1 MAESSRAES
10 SRAESSRA
18 ESSEGGF
25 RRPPRPLRADG
36 TPRRVGVEIEFMGPP
51 ARVAATAL
59 AAGLGGRVAEEDPH
73 AFRVEGTSLGD
84 IRVELDLRA
93 AHPQRRAPV
102 QGAGQGAGPG
112 LPVRA
117 AGRTLAAFLGPVVPR
132 EAITGPLAFDRL
144 PEVDR
149 LAALLHGAGG
159 RGRGAVLLGSLGL
172 HFNVE
177 PPDLDA
183 ATLTGLL
190 RAYLRQEASLR
201 RATAM
206 GGFLAARGLPPPFP
220 ASYAAQVLDPAY
232 RPDLDALA
240 RHYLAANPTRH
251 RGLDLLP
258 ILAHRDEA
266 GVRAALPPDEKVSPR
281 PVLHY
286 RMPQAHVGLAGWSLA
301 PAWNLWVGV
310 EELAEEERAPQAA
323 GSDPA

>member
-1 MAESSRAES
+1 
-10 SRAESSRA
+10 
-18 ESSEGGF
+18 
-25 RRPPRPLRADG
+25 LRADG
-36 TPRRVGVEIEFMGPP
+36 APRRVGVEIEFMGPS
-51 ARVAATAL
+51 ARVAAAAL
-59 AAGLGGRVAEEDPH
+59 AADLGGHLAEEDPN
-73 AFRVEGTSLGD
+73 AFRLEGTALGD

-102 QGAGQGAGPG
+102 PG

-117 AGRTLAAFLGPVVPR
+117 AGRSLAALLAPVVPR
-132 EAITGPLAFDRL
+132 ELITGPLAFARL

-177 PPDLDA
+177 PPDLSAD
-183 ATLTGLL
+183 TLARLL
-190 RAYLRQEASLR
+190 KAYLRLEPRLR
-201 RATAM
+201 TETAA

-220 ASYAAQVLDPAY
+220 APYTARVLDPAY
-232 RPDLDALA
+232 RPDLDGLA
-240 RHYLAANPTRH
+240 RDYLAANPTRH

-266 GVRAALPPDEKVSPR
+266 RVRAALPPDEKVSPR

-286 RMPQAHVGLAGWSLA
+286 RLPQAHVGLPGWSLA
-301 PAWNLWVGV
+301 PAWNRWVDV
-310 EELAEEERAPQAA
+310 EELAEAGMTAEGAAPAGAPRAARP
-323 GSDPA
+323 DPA

>member
-1 MAESSRAES
+1 MTESSKA
-10 SRAESSRA
+10 
-18 ESSEGGF
+18 GF
-25 RRPPRPLRADG
+25 RLPPRPLRADG
-36 TPRRVGVEIEFMGPP
+36 TPRRVGVEIEFMGPS
-51 ARVAATAL
+51 ARVAAAAL
-59 AAGLGGRVAEEDPH
+59 SAGLGGRLAEEDPH
-73 AFRVEGTSLGD
+73 AFRLEGTALGD

-93 AHPQRRAPV
+93 AHPQRRAPA
-102 QGAGQGAGPG
+102 QGSAPG

-117 AGRTLAAFLGPVVPR
+117 AGRSLAALLGPVVPR
-132 EAITGPLAFDRL
+132 ELITGPLAFDRL

-149 LAALLHGAGG
+149 LAALLHAAGG

-190 RAYLRQEASLR
+190 RAYLRSEADLR
-201 RATAM
+201 RATAA

-220 ASYAAQVLDPAY
+220 APYIAQVLDPAY
-232 RPDLDALA
+232 RPDLDALS
-240 RHYLAANPTRH
+240 RDYLAANPTRH

-310 EELAEEERAPQAA
+310 EEMAAA
-323 GSDPA
+323 GSPQGARPDPA

>member
-1 MAESSRAES
+1 
-10 SRAESSRA
+10 
-18 ESSEGGF
+18 
-25 RRPPRPLRADG
+25 
-36 TPRRVGVEIEFMGPP
+36 MGPS
-51 ARVAATAL
+51 ARVAAAAL
-59 AAGLGGRVAEEDPH
+59 AAGIGGRIAEEDPH
-73 AFRVEGTSLGD
+73 AFRLEGTALGD

-93 AHPQRRAPV
+93 AHPQRRAPEH
-102 QGAGQGAGPG
+102 GAGPA

-117 AGRTLAAFLGPVVPR
+117 AGRSLAALLGPVVPR
-132 EAITGPLAFDRL
+132 ELITGPLVFDRL
-144 PEVDR
+144 PEIDR

-190 RAYLRQEASLR
+190 RAYLRSEPELR
-201 RATAM
+201 RATAA

-220 ASYAAQVLDPAY
+220 APYAARVLDPGY
-232 RPDLDALA
+232 RPDLDGLA
-240 RHYLAANPTRH
+240 RDYLAANPTRH

-258 ILAHRDEA
+258 LLAHRDED

-286 RMPQAHVGLAGWSLA
+286 RMPQAHVGLPGWSLA

-310 EELAEEERAPQAA
+310 EEMADIEFR
-323 GSDPA
+323 

>member
-1 MAESSRAES
+1 MTEFLS
-10 SRAESSRA
+10 
-18 ESSEGGF
+18 
-25 RRPPRPLRADG
+25 PPRPLRADG
-36 TPRRVGVEIEFMGPP
+36 TPRRVGVEIEFIGPS
-51 ARVAATAL
+51 ARIAAAAL
-59 AAGLGGRVAEEDPH
+59 AAGLGGRVVEEDPH
-73 AFRVEGTSLGD
+73 AFTLEGSTLGE

-93 AHPQRRAPV
+93 AHPQRRVPDA
-102 QGAGQGAGPG
+102 APG

-117 AGRTLAAFLGPVVPR
+117 AGRTLAALLSPVVPR
-132 EAITGPLAFDRL
+132 EAITGPLALDRL

-149 LAALLHGAGG
+149 MAALLHGAGG

-177 PPDLDA
+177 PPDLEA
-183 ATLTGLL
+183 GTLAGLL
-190 RAYLRQEASLR
+190 KAYLRSEPALR
-201 RATAM
+201 RATAA

-220 ASYAAQVLDPAY
+220 AAYAAKVLDPAY

-240 RHYLAANPTRH
+240 RDYLTANPTRH

-258 ILAHRDEA
+258 LLAHRDEA

-286 RMPQAHVGLAGWSLA
+286 RMPQAHVGLPGWSLA

-310 EELAEEERAPQAA
+310 EEMAEEGAPAA
-323 GSDPA
+323 GPAVG

>member
-1 MAESSRAES
+1 MNGSPMTD
-10 SRAESSRA
+10 
-18 ESSEGGF
+18 F
-25 RRPPRPLRADG
+25 RSPPRPLRADG
-36 TPRRVGVEIEFMGPP
+36 TPRRVGVEIEFMGPS
-51 ARVAATAL
+51 ARAAAAAL
-59 AAGLGGRVAEEDPH
+59 AAGLGGRLAEEDPH
-73 AFRVEGTSLGD
+73 AFRLEGTALGD
-84 IRVELDLRA
+84 IRIELDLRA
-93 AHPQRRAPV
+93 AHPQRRMPV
-102 QGAGQGAGPG
+102 QGEGQGARQGAAQRAIPG

-117 AGRTLAAFLGPVVPR
+117 AGRSLAALLGPVVPR
-132 EAITGPLAFDRL
+132 ELITGPLAFDRL
-144 PEVDR
+144 PEIDR

-190 RAYLRQEASLR
+190 RAYLRSEPDLR
-201 RATAM
+201 RATAA

-220 ASYAAQVLDPAY
+220 AAYVARVLDPGY
-232 RPDLDALA
+232 RPDLDGLA
-240 RHYLAANPTRH
+240 RDYLSANPTRH

-258 ILAHRDEA
+258 LLAHRDEA

-301 PAWNLWVGV
+301 PAWNRWVGV
-310 EELAEEERAPQAA
+310 EEMAEADGPPAA
-323 GSDPA
+323 RPA

>member
-1 MAESSRAES
+1 MAVIVAPRA
-10 SRAESSRA
+10 
-18 ESSEGGF
+18 GCNLDPHG
-25 RRPPRPLRADG
+25 
-36 TPRRVGVEIEFMGPP
+36 
-51 ARVAATAL
+51 AATAL
-59 AAGLGGRVAEEDPH
+59 HPGGRALVA
-73 AFRVEGTSLGD
+73 
-84 IRVELDLRA
+84 
-93 AHPQRRAPV
+93 APV
-102 QGAGQGAGPG
+102 GVA
-112 LPVRA
+112 L
-117 AGRTLAAFLGPVVPR
+117 LGPVVPR
-132 EAITGPLAFDRL
+132 ELITGPLAFDRL

-177 PPDLDA
+177 PPDLTA

-190 RAYLRQEASLR
+190 KAYLRSEPQLR
-201 RATAM
+201 RETAA

-220 ASYAAQVLDPAY
+220 APYAAKVLDPAY
-232 RPDLDALA
+232 RPDLDGLA
-240 RHYLAANPTRH
+240 GDYLAANPTRH

-258 ILAHRDEA
+258 LLAHRDEA

-310 EELAEEERAPQAA
+310 EELAEGGAPARQAA
-323 GSDPA
+323 SDPA

>member
-1 MAESSRAES
+1 M
-10 SRAESSRA
+10 
-18 ESSEGGF
+18 
-25 RRPPRPLRADG
+25 PPRTLRTDG
-36 TPRRVGVEIEFMGPP
+36 TPRRVGVEIEFMGPS
-51 ARVAATAL
+51 ARIAAAAL
-59 AAGLGGRVAEEDPH
+59 AAGLGGRLAEEDPH
-73 AFRVEGTSLGD
+73 AFQLEGTALGD

-102 QGAGQGAGPG
+102 PSAGQGAGQGAGPG

-117 AGRTLAAFLGPVVPR
+117 AGRSLAALLGPVVPR
-132 EAITGPLAFDRL
+132 EVITGPLAFDRL

-190 RAYLRQEASLR
+190 RAYLRREPELR
-201 RATAM
+201 KATAA

-220 ASYAAQVLDPAY
+220 AAYVAQVLDPGY

-240 RHYLAANPTRH
+240 RDYLAANPTRH

-258 ILAHRDEA
+258 LLAHRDEA

-310 EELAEEERAPQAA
+310 EELAEAERSQAA
-323 GSDPA
+323 RPGPA

>member
-1 MAESSRAES
+1 MNAAGPAPSCPESRVPES
-10 SRAESSRA
+10 PSLD
-18 ESSEGGF
+18 F
-25 RRPPRPLRADG
+25 RSPPRPLREDG
-36 TPRRVGVEIEFMGPP
+36 TPRRVGVEIEFTGPS
-51 ARVAATAL
+51 ARIAAAAL
-59 AAGLGGRVAEEDPH
+59 AAGLGGRLAEEDPH
-73 AFRVEGTSLGD
+73 AFRLEGTSLGD
-84 IRVELDLRA
+84 LRVELDLRA
-93 AHPQRRAPV
+93 AHPQRRMTEP
-102 QGAGQGAGPG
+102 GALPR

-117 AGRTLAAFLGPVVPR
+117 AGRSLAALLGPVVPR
-132 EAITGPLAFDRL
+132 ELITGPLAFDRL

-177 PPDLDA
+177 PSDLTA

-190 RAYLRQEASLR
+190 KAYLRAEPQLR
-201 RATAM
+201 RETAA

-220 ASYAAQVLDPAY
+220 APYAAKVLDPAY
-232 RPDLDALA
+232 RPDLDGLA
-240 RHYLAANPTRH
+240 RDYLAANPTRH

-258 ILAHRDEA
+258 LLAHRDEA

-286 RMPQAHVGLAGWSLA
+286 RMPQAHIGLPGWSLA

-310 EELAEEERAPQAA
+310 EEMAEGGATMRQAA
-323 GSDPA
+323 SGPA

>member
-1 MAESSRAES
+1 MAESSMAESSRAES
-10 SRAESSRA
+10 PGTA
-18 ESSEGGF
+18 F

-93 AHPQRRAPV
+93 AHPQRRV
-102 QGAGQGAGPG
+102 SMQGSGQGSGQGAGPG

-190 RAYLRQEASLR
+190 RAYLRREPDLR
-201 RATAM
+201 RATAA

-220 ASYAAQVLDPAY
+220 AAYAARVLDPGY

-240 RHYLAANPTRH
+240 RDYLAANPTRH
-251 RGLDLLP
+251 RGLDMLP

-310 EELAEEERAPQAA
+310 EELAEESAPQAA
-323 GSDPA
+323 SPDPA

>member
-1 MAESSRAES
+1 MPKSPSPE
-10 SRAESSRA
+10 
-18 ESSEGGF
+18 F
-25 RRPPRPLRADG
+25 RLPPRPLQADG
-36 TPRRVGVEIEFMGPP
+36 RPRRVGVEIEFIGPS
-51 ARVAATAL
+51 ARLAATAL
-59 AAGLGGRVAEEDPH
+59 AAGLGGRLAEEDPH
-73 AFRVEGTSLGD
+73 AFRLEGTALGD

-93 AHPQRRAPV
+93 AHPQRRAQVPGV
-102 QGAGQGAGPG
+102 VPG

-117 AGRTLAAFLGPVVPR
+117 AGRSLAALLSPVVPR
-132 EAITGPLAFDRL
+132 EVITGPLPLAQL

-149 LAALLHGAGG
+149 LAALLQGAGG

-177 PPDLDA
+177 PPDCEA

-190 RAYLRQEASLR
+190 QAYLRSEPALR
-201 RATAM
+201 KATAA

-220 ASYAAQVLDPAY
+220 AAYVAQVLDPGY
-232 RPDLDALA
+232 RPDLDGLA
-240 RHYLAANPTRH
+240 RDYLAANPTRH

-286 RMPQAHVGLAGWSLA
+286 RLPQAHIGLAGWSLA

-310 EELAEEERAPQAA
+310 EELAEEMGALA
-323 GSDPA
+323 GR

>member
-1 MAESSRAES
+1 MPELSKAE
-10 SRAESSRA
+10 
-18 ESSEGGF
+18 F
-25 RRPPRPLRADG
+25 LMPPRPLRADG
-36 TPRRVGVEIEFMGPP
+36 APRRVGVEIEFIGPP
-51 ARVAATAL
+51 ARVAAAAL

-73 AFRVEGTSLGD
+73 AFKVEGSSLGD

-93 AHPQRRAPV
+93 AHPQRRMPDP
-102 QGAGQGAGPG
+102 GATPR

-117 AGRTLAAFLGPVVPR
+117 AGRTLGALLSPVVPR

-149 LAALLHGAGG
+149 MAALLHGAGG

-177 PPDLDA
+177 PPDLTADTIA
-183 ATLTGLL
+183 GLL
-190 RAYLRQEASLR
+190 KAYLRAEPDLR
-201 RATAM
+201 RATAA

-220 ASYAAQVLDPAY
+220 AAYVAKVLDPAY
-232 RPDLDALA
+232 RPDLDTLA
-240 RHYLAANPTRH
+240 RDYLAANPTRH

-258 ILAHRDEA
+258 LLTHRDEA

-286 RMPQAHVGLAGWSLA
+286 RMPQAHIGLAGWSVA

-310 EELAEEERAPQAA
+310 EEMAERGAAA
-323 GSDPA
+323 GTSQGAGSNIS

>member
-1 MAESSRAES
+1 MTASSKA
-10 SRAESSRA
+10 
-18 ESSEGGF
+18 GF
-25 RRPPRPLRADG
+25 RLPPRPLRADG
-36 TPRRVGVEIEFMGPP
+36 TPRRVGVEIEFMGPS
-51 ARVAATAL
+51 ARVAAAAL
-59 AAGLGGRVAEEDPH
+59 SAGLGGRLAEEDPH
-73 AFRVEGTSLGD
+73 AFRLEGTALGD

-93 AHPQRRAPV
+93 AHPQRRAPA
-102 QGAGQGAGPG
+102 QGSAPG

-117 AGRTLAAFLGPVVPR
+117 AGRSLAALLGPVVPR
-132 EAITGPLAFDRL
+132 ELITGPLAFDRL

-149 LAALLHGAGG
+149 LAALLHAAGG

-190 RAYLRQEASLR
+190 RAYLRSEADLR
-201 RATAM
+201 RATAA

-220 ASYAAQVLDPAY
+220 APYIAQVLDPAY
-232 RPDLDALA
+232 RPDLDALS
-240 RHYLAANPTRH
+240 RDYLAANPTRH

-310 EELAEEERAPQAA
+310 EEMAAA
-323 GSDPA
+323 GSPQGARPDPA